1 MSGLKK
7 QNKKKQMYWA
17 QDDKMLAALQP
28 AYMSG
33 FVNMLL
39 VTYRDDIS
47 THSSQEH
54 NTAELYTASVSPN
67 SQLTTTTHH
76 VLKVKVNY
84 KNIFT
89 CIFIPLIDS
98 LPV

>member
-1 MSGLKK
+1 MSALKK
-7 QNKKKQMYWA
+7 KNRCTGLRMI
-17 QDDKMLAALQP
+17 KMLAALQP
-28 AYMSG
+28 AYMFR

-47 THSSQEH
+47 THSSHVH
-54 NTAELYTASVSPN
+54 NITELYTASVTPN
-67 SQLTTTTHH
+67 SQLTTTTHQ

-89 CIFIPLIDS
+89 CIYTIDGLITRLAD
-98 LPV
+98 

>member
-1 MSGLKK
+1 
-7 QNKKKQMYWA
+7 MYWA

-28 AYMSG
+28 AYMFR

-54 NTAELYTASVSPN
+54 NITELCTASVSPN
-67 SQLTTTTHH
+67 SQLTTTTHQ

-89 CIFIPLIDS
+89 CIYTIDGLITRLAD
-98 LPV
+98 

>member
-1 MSGLKK
+1 
-7 QNKKKQMYWA
+7 MYWA
-17 QDDKMLAALQP
+17 QDDKMQAALQP
-28 AYMSG
+28 AYMFR

-54 NTAELYTASVSPN
+54 NITELYTASVSPN
-67 SQLTTTTHH
+67 SQLTTTTHQ

-89 CIFIPLIDS
+89 CIYTIDGLITRLAD
-98 LPV
+98 